1 MGVSIERVIELAL
14 VKLIFAI
21 ADLDASGDAPELIA
35 AAKENMFSV
44 VEDLARVAPRFDLD
58 TGSTTVKKRFR
69 KKSTRARLAS

>member
-35 AAKENMFSV
+35 AAKL
-44 VEDLARVAPRFDLD
+44 LALSLV
-58 TGSTTVKKRFR
+58 
-69 KKSTRARLAS
+69 